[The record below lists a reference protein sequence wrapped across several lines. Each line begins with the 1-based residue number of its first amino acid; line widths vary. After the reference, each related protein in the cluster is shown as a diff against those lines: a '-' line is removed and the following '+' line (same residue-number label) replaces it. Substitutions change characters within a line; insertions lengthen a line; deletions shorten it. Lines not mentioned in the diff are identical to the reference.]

1 MVLESLTWVTSVWC
15 KDSPCLR
22 KQHLRE
28 KLWSQPGCETE
39 GFMGDLLVTTASC
52 DRQQHV
58 QL

>member
-1 MVLESLTWVTSVWC
+1 MVLESLTWVTSVWWE
-15 KDSPCLR
+15 DSPR
-22 KQHLRE
+22 LRE

-39 GFMGDLLVTTASC
+39 GFMGHLLVTKASC